1 MKRIIL
7 FATAIVFFSGAA
19 FAQAPIRG
27 KVVDSYTLQPITGA
41 SVTGGG
47 FTGAVTDNK
56 GLFSLPAA
64 TADATIAISNIGYI
78 PQIVKLND
86 PGKLLVV
93 QLTPSNKDLPEVVV
107 SSSASN
113 KKGLEVS
120 NAVSMLSPQ
129 DFQRTSGIQ
138 LSQSMN
144 NLPGIRM
151 EQRTPAAG
159 ARILIRGYGGASNS
173 FNTGIK
179 VYLNDI
185 PLTDADGTTILDD
198 IDYTMLDKAE
208 VIKGPSSSL
217 YGAGIGG
224 VVNFHSGKAPA
235 GTQSLN
241 ERVTAGSYG
250 LFRSN
255 TSYQAGS
262 TNANFLVNYGHQ
274 IYDGYQVHGRSMKD
288 YLVMSGDFFVNEKS
302 TISAYASFSNA
313 RDQLSGELDSLHFY
327 TNPNWADPA
336 YVANFAGINTQSFR
350 FGFGHD
356 YKITTHFSNKTT
368 VYGSGTIIDQP
379 FASGVNKSNKLKFG
393 GRSVFAADT
402 RLGSNTVLNIQFG
415 GEYGKNYN
423 FVKRYNLLNDSLGAL
438 SSDQEIQP
446 QMYSVFG
453 QADIKFSTRTI
464 LTLGASENFTGYF
477 VKDMRLSGANGRNYS
492 TAGYYLRFTPAF
504 TPRIG
509 INQLITHDISV
520 YANLSK
526 GYAPPLTSDIVI
538 TALNLV
544 QTDLRPEEAV
554 SYEIGSKG
562 RLLKKRLSY
571 ELAVYTMDI
580 KNKFVVPSYYVPGST
595 TTTYTKTMNA
605 GKARHKGLEL
615 ALNYNYD
622 LPAGSFISLIRPFAS
637 YTYTDARYIDF
648 KTTSPD
654 NKVVKDS
661 SGRIM
666 SGVPYNVYSGGIDV
680 ESRIGLYINTTVQ
693 HSDGV
698 SIYMDKNMQSPAYT
712 LLNAKLGYRT
722 VLAGHYGFDLSAG
735 NDNITD
741 VRYPSMIFLN
751 RAGNPNPFLLG
762 APKAWYGT
770 LSFRYIF

>member
-1 MKRIIL
+1 MKRIIS
-7 FATAIVFFSGAA
+7 FATAIVIFSGAA
-19 FAQAPIRG
+19 FAQAPVRG

-41 SVTGGG
+41 SISGAGNTG
-47 FTGAVTDNK
+47 TITDSK
-56 GLFSLPAA
+56 GIFSLPASG
-64 TADATIAISNIGYI
+64 ADATITVSNTGYI
-78 PQIVKLND
+78 PQTLSLTD
-86 PGKLLVV
+86 PGKLLVI

-113 KKGLEVS
+113 KKGLEVP
-120 NAVSMLSPQ
+120 NAISILSPQ
-129 DFQRTSGIQ
+129 DFQRTSGVQ
-138 LSQSMN
+138 LYQSMN

-159 ARILIRGYGGASNS
+159 ARILMRGYGGASNS

-179 VYLNDI
+179 MYLNDI

-208 VIKGPSSSL
+208 IIKGPSSSL

-224 VVNFHSGKAPA
+224 VVNFHSSKAPA
-235 GTQSLN
+235 GMQSLSQ
-241 ERVTAGSYG
+241 RVTVGSFG
-250 LFRSN
+250 LLRSN
-255 TSYQAGS
+255 TSYQSSGA
-262 TNANFLVNYGHQ
+262 NANFLVNYGHQ
-274 IYDGYQVHGRSMKD
+274 VYDGYQPHDRSVKD

-313 RDQLSGELDSLHFY
+313 RDELAGELDSLHFF
-327 TNPNWADPA
+327 TNTQWVDPA
-336 YVANFAGINTQSFR
+336 YLANYASINTQSFR

-356 YKITTHFSNKTT
+356 YKITAHFSNKTT
-368 VYGSGTIIDQP
+368 VFGSGTIIDQP
-379 FASGVNKSNKLKFG
+379 FASGVNKSDKLKFG

-402 RLGSNTVLNIQFG
+402 RLGDHTVLNIQFG
-415 GEYGKNYN
+415 GEYLKNYN
-423 FVKRYNLLNDSLGAL
+423 FVKRYNLVGDSLGAL
-438 SSDQEIQP
+438 SSDQEVQP
-446 QMYSVFG
+446 QMYSVFA
-453 QADIKFSTRTI
+453 QADIKFASRTT
-464 LTLGASENFTGYF
+464 LTLGASENFTEYF

-492 TAGYYLRFTPAF
+492 KAGYYLRFTPAF

-509 INQLITHDISV
+509 INQLITNDISV

-544 QTDLRPEEAV
+544 QTDLKPEEAT

-562 RLLKKRLSY
+562 RLFKKRLSY

-595 TTTYTKTMNA
+595 ITTYTKTVNA
-605 GKARHKGLEL
+605 GKARHRGAEL
-615 ALNYNYD
+615 SLNYAYD
-622 LPAGSFISLIRPFAS
+622 LPAGNFISLIRPFAS
-637 YTYTDARYIDF
+637 YTYTDARYTDF
-648 KTTSPD
+648 KTASAD
-654 NKVVKDS
+654 GKVVKDS
-661 SGRIM
+661 SGRVL

-680 ESRIGLYINTTVQ
+680 ESRMGFYINTTVQ

-698 SIYMDKNMQSPAYT
+698 SIYLDKTMSSPAYT
-712 LLNAKLGYRT
+712 LLNAKLGYRV
-722 VLAGHYGFDLSAG
+722 VLARHYGIDVSGG

-751 RAGNPNPFLLG
+751 RAGNANAYLPG

-770 LSFRYIF
+770 LGFKYIF